1 MEKEIKREARK
12 QYFRYFRVWFIAI
25 VLLLGLTV
33 EICLFPE
40 PLAICL
46 VIPLELI
53 VLYLLISPFF
63 GYVELRENTVFIKF
77 GLILKKEIP
86 FSVIR
91 GAERVVKTSSDSII
105 SLKTAFEHIN
115 IKYNRYD
122 VVSVSIKDGDVFIAE
137 IEKIIMDKQ
146 PTA

>member
-1 MEKEIKREARK
+1 MDKKR
-12 QYFRYFRVWFIAI
+12 FMPHIDWINRVIFIIAI
-25 VLLLGLTV
+25 VLMLGLTV

-53 VLYLLISPFF
+53 MLYILISPFF

-146 PTA
+146 PTS

>member
-1 MEKEIKREARK
+1 MDKKR
-12 QYFRYFRVWFIAI
+12 FMPHIDWINRVIFIIAI
-25 VLLLGLTV
+25 VLMLGLTV

-53 VLYLLISPFF
+53 MLYILISPFF

-122 VVSVSIKDGDVFIAE
+122 VVSVSIKDGDEFIAE

-146 PTA
+146 PTS

>member
-1 MEKEIKREARK
+1 MEKKR
-12 QYFRYFRVWFIAI
+12 FMPHIDWINRVIFIIAI

-122 VVSVSIKDGDVFIAE
+122 VVSVSIKDGDEFIAE
-137 IEKIIMDKQ
+137 LEKIIMDKQ
-146 PTA
+146 PIF

>member
-1 MEKEIKREARK
+1 MEIKR
-12 QYFRYFRVWFIAI
+12 FRPLIDKLNWIIFGI
-25 VLLLGLTV
+25 VVTILLGLTV
-33 EICLFPE
+33 WVFLFPE
-40 PLAICL
+40 PVAIGLTILIDLAI
-46 VIPLELI
+46 
-53 VLYLLISPFF
+53 LYLLLSPLF

-146 PTA
+146 PTS

>member
-1 MEKEIKREARK
+1 M
-12 QYFRYFRVWFIAI
+12 
-25 VLLLGLTV
+25 
-33 EICLFPE
+33 
-40 PLAICL
+40 
-46 VIPLELI
+46 
-53 VLYLLISPFF
+53 LYILISPFF

-122 VVSVSIKDGDVFIAE
+122 VVSVSIKDGDEFIAE

-146 PTA
+146 PTS

>member
-1 MEKEIKREARK
+1 VEKKRFMPHIDRIN
-12 QYFRYFRVWFIAI
+12 RVIFIIAI